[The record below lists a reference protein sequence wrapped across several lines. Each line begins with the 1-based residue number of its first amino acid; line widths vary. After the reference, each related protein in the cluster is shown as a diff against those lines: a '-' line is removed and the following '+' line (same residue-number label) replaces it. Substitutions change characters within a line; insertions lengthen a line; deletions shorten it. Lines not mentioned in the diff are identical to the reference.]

1 MTALAITRATGY
13 TPLKRVHSAWD
24 KLYDVQGINPRLDPK
39 NLSHILKAV
48 GSNSRAQDSVF
59 KALSEKDK
67 GLVYDLST
75 VLTQSSINFAEF
87 GYNKDKIHVP
97 QINIALFCS
106 LETGLPTMIRTI
118 PGSVRDIKS
127 LYNSIIEAKKEAGTI
142 ILDRGFF
149 SKDAIKFLLEKKMS
163 FILPARRNSRLYETG
178 IDLTNHL
185 FYHKRLIKCG
195 KTKIDEMFLY
205 LYEDQQ
211 LMLEENITLYQKL
224 DDGKIDAANLSKAQ
238 ERAGKIL
245 IVSNLDLD
253 EESIFMQYKS
263 RDRIEKLFD
272 TYKNVLQADKLYLQ
286 DNESVFGHVF
296 ISFLSLYAYTK
307 IEMALKKADL
317 LSKLSPMDILL
328 ELSKVYSVELDDC
341 NLISEIPRKLEKL
354 DEKLGLDL
362 FPKKRS

>member
-1 MTALAITRATGY
+1 
-13 TPLKRVHSAWD
+13 
-24 KLYDVQGINPRLDPK
+24 
-39 NLSHILKAV
+39 LSHVLRAA
-48 GSNSRAQDSVF
+48 GSDSHAQDSVF

-67 GLVYDLST
+67 DLVYDLST
-75 VLTQSSINFAEF
+75 VLTRSSINFAEL

-127 LYNSIIEAKKEAGTI
+127 LYNSIIEAKKEGGTI

-178 IDLTNHL
+178 TDLNNHL

-224 DDGKIDAANLSKAQ
+224 DDGKIDADRLSEAQ

-253 EESIFMQYKS
+253 EKSIFMQYKS

-286 DNESVFGHVF
+286 DNESVFGHIF

-317 LSKLSPMDILL
+317 LSKQSPIDILL
-328 ELSKVYSVELDDC
+328 ELSKVYLVELNDC

-354 DEKLGLDL
+354 DEKLGLNL